1 MVQSINDERWI
12 VLKENESEPGNEID
26 NFENE
31 KQQKSRQLYKDHERD
46 LLLNYLKKIGHL

>member
-12 VLKENESEPGNEID
+12 VLKDNESEPGNEID

-46 LLLNYLKKIGHL
+46 PLLNYLKKIGHL